1 MDLKKIIGTNIIRIR
16 RIENLNQTAL
26 AKKIDI
32 SRKQLCKIERGE
44 TYPTADTI
52 QRIADGLAVPVKEL
66 FTDPDTALD
75 LDLYTHSQRALEKLL
90 PLFSKMLAEGII
102 DDMVQTRINKN
113 EDLDIQSKSPNSN
126 S

>member
-75 LDLYTHSQRALEKLL
+75 LDLYTHRQRALEKLL
-90 PLFSKMLAEGII
+90 PIFSKMLAEGII

>member
-52 QRIADGLAVPVKEL
+52 QRIADGLAV
-66 FTDPDTALD
+66 
-75 LDLYTHSQRALEKLL
+75 
-90 PLFSKMLAEGII
+90 
-102 DDMVQTRINKN
+102 QTRIQPWIWISTPIAK
-113 EDLDIQSKSPNSN
+113 ELWKSFFPYSAKCWRKA